1 MIIVKRDHIQDYLLG
16 SLRWAGVQWDHEAL
30 SNHLPL
36 YLEMLGR
43 GHFHVPLYLCQDLW
57 LMLRHG
63 FETRFASDG
72 EEDSSVWTPEQIVFR
87 QRYERELLGRILQ
100 LPAVQEAIEIVR
112 LAPDPEPLLE
122 RLLELIVGKIAP
134 MMPREYTLNPAM
146 MRGFAVKSERYDVY
160 LNESQFASE
169 IAVDDPFSA
178 VLTATLEKVSQSM
191 RWSELLQEEDLF
203 ELAHWE
209 QLSTEH
215 LRIGCRQLIEVE
227 RRLGEIDIT
236 RVSVNEPET
245 EVETAF
251 IDETHVPTGGV
262 AGLTNRGSIE
272 SMVVSELAY
281 MEDGPGINLFDLRY
295 LEGEILYYMRDAGT
309 LRRKRRTIH
318 FVVDMD
324 KLFSVKSPGF
334 DYQFSILAQG
344 LALRILRDVFQIFE
358 ADSVEAHF
366 HYVAPEEQHDVL
378 LKEVNLLE
386 VLLEDAVKHGWV
398 QFHFHHDLALEDL
411 QDPKRKTYA
420 LVMAHESTPLWVER
434 FARQGRDVNQVLGHV
449 VEINAESTSDHASL
463 LMEYGQPWTD
473 IVDIK
478 NSSVLDLVS

>member
-16 SLRWAGVQWDHEAL
+16 SLRWSGVQWDHEVML
-30 SNHLPL
+30 KHLPL

-57 LMLRHG
+57 QMLQQG
-63 FETRFASDG
+63 FETRFTSDG
-72 EEDSSVWTPEQIVFR
+72 EEDSSAWAPEQTVLR

-100 LPAVQEAIEIVR
+100 LPTVQEAVEIVR
-112 LAPDPEPLLE
+112 LSPYPEPLLE
-122 RLLELIVGKIAP
+122 RLLELIIGKLAP

-146 MRGFAVKSERYDVY
+146 MRGFAIKSDRYDVY
-160 LNESQFASE
+160 LNESQFATE
-169 IAVDDPFSA
+169 IDVEHPFSM
-178 VLTATLEKVSQSM
+178 VLTKTLETVSQSM

-215 LRIGCRQLIEVE
+215 LRIGCRQLIEVD

-236 RVSVNEPET
+236 RVSVHEPES

-251 IDETHVPTGGV
+251 IDETTVPTGGV

-281 MEDGPGINLFDLRY
+281 MEDGPGINLFDLRF
-295 LEGEILYYMRDAGT
+295 LEGEILYYLRDAGT
-309 LRRKRRTIH
+309 LRRKRRTVH
-318 FVVDMD
+318 FVLDMD

-334 DYQFSILAQG
+334 DYQFSVLAQG
-344 LALRILRDVFQIFE
+344 LALRILRDVFTIFE
-358 ADSVEAHF
+358 ADAVEAHF
-366 HYVAPEEQHDVL
+366 HYVAPEKQHEAVR
-378 LKEVNLLE
+378 KEVNLLE
-386 VLLEDAVKHGWV
+386 VLLEDAIKHGWV
-398 QFHFHHDLALEDL
+398 NFHFHEMLDIEGL

-420 LVMAHESTPLWVER
+420 LVLAHENTESWVTQ
-434 FARQGRDVNQVLGHV
+434 FTRQGRGVTQVLGHV
-449 VEINAESTSDHASL
+449 VEVNAESTNDKASW
-463 LMEYGQPWTD
+463 LMEYGQPWSD
-473 IVDIK
+473 VVNLK
-478 NSSVLDLVS
+478 NGSVLELVT